1 MFENEK
7 DFEEIVNRLNID
19 TQPNPIHRKNL
30 RSKMLSVFEETKQ
43 QSKKQTTPL
52 CVFRR
57 TIMKSPVTKLAAAA
71 VIIFGL
77 LIMSRYLID
86 GHARQH
92 TEQLHTTG
100 TNQKDLQIEDDPFDK
115 LLAIEL
121 ETAKQLFE
129 KKDLPGLL
137 QLLQSG
143 QDTVK
148 FQVAEYL
155 GQIGDESVLADLQVL
170 ASQFQGL
177 EPDNIFEQ
185 AISAIQERL
194 AESESEAVKEPLETV
209 INQIPVEPQIT
220 PKEIQTGVSGIVLD
234 KNTYKSIQG
243 ASVGFQQNE
252 VIFTDADGRFTLTTP
267 IFQQEVPVDVL
278 SVEVPVYVTATD
290 YASQRIVVHVEQGK
304 MKDVTIELS
313 PGSKINGRVIDPNN
327 QPVSDA
333 EVCILGLTNTSLSVL
348 TDIDGKFEID
358 GIDPAYSTPRINV
371 HHSVYPSVSID
382 FQPAPAGQ
390 SIYKEIILKSGIVVF
405 GQVTNAQGKPVAGVT
420 VGNTQSPLMWN
431 VIKCETNEEGM
442 YLLDNVDVGELTL
455 WAVHNQ
461 FAPFVFNT
469 TLDLSKANKQINIR
483 LSDPYELKGSVLD
496 SQENPVPGTF
506 VVMDEYNGVRNISK
520 NHYPCN
526 PDGTFIIPNAPK
538 DGELELQIFG
548 QGITSTKHNVDFSQD
563 EQAVIVESSGRI
575 YGKVIDAETGKPIPK
590 FHVRMNA
597 SRTGNRAYGYSVTWS
612 EEGHTF
618 NSPDGFFDTG
628 RQNLPIDKHYRITVS
643 AEGYDPLTND
653 LVVVKPISDDPNRTQ
668 FMLQHATLRFGRV
681 VSVDSQ
687 AIEGASI
694 VFYPNEN
701 VNRNEILPRA
711 TTDKEGNYSILGL
724 GSEFKIIEVNAPDYT
739 PNIYLLEDISQ
750 PNGQFND
757 IVLDHGASLY
767 GYAFDEKGMG
777 IADVKISA
785 YFDTARTNNVRT
797 SFSSLEFS
805 ATTDKNGFYQLS
817 GIPSG
822 KLRISAF
829 TETYYQQ
836 KKIDILPG
844 QSMELNFADE
854 DGFIIS
860 GVVKAGEDALEN
872 ARVILISS
880 DGENI
885 KRTVTDA
892 QGQFKAYFLSE
903 NTYRLRVGWTAKN
916 LSTNTKFPED
926 AYFNVNR
933 PLKIERNMELEIDMQ
948 TDTVIDTQSNKAI
961 QDE

>member
-1 MFENEK
+1 MKADRNNKKLDELISQAIGRECPKFDFDKWKKSHKKEIQAFESQATEQK
-7 DFEEIVNRLNID
+7 KPAVRISEIG
-19 TQPNPIHRKNL
+19 
-30 RSKMLSVFEETKQ
+30 
-43 QSKKQTTPL
+43 
-52 CVFRR
+52 R
-57 TIMKSPVTKLAAAA
+57 TIMKNPITKIATAAA
-71 VIIFGL
+71 ILLGL
-77 LIMSRYLID
+77 LILSRYLIGD
-86 GHARQH
+86 HARQH

-100 TNQKDLQIEDDPFDK
+100 TNQENLPIEDDPFDK

-155 GQIGDESVLADLQVL
+155 GQIGDESVLADLKVL
-170 ASQFQGL
+170 TSQFQGL
-177 EPDNIFEQ
+177 EQDNIFEQ

-371 HHSVYPSVSID
+371 HHSVFPSVSID

-405 GQVTNAQGKPVAGVT
+405 GQVTNAQSKPVAGVT

-431 VIKCETNEEGM
+431 VIKCETDEEGI

-496 SQENPVPGTF
+496 SQENPVPRTF
-506 VVMDEYNGVRNISK
+506 VVMDEYNGVKNIAK
-520 NHYPCN
+520 NRYPCN

-548 QGITSTKHNVDFSQD
+548 QGITSTNHKVDFSQD
-563 EQAVIVESSGRI
+563 EQTVIVESSGRI

-618 NSPDGFFDTG
+618 NSPDGFFDTA

-653 LVVVKPISDDPNRTQ
+653 LVVVQPISDDPNRTQ
-668 FMLQHATLRFGRV
+668 FMLQPATLRFGRV

-701 VNRNEILPRA
+701 VNMDEILPRA

-724 GSEFKIIEVNAPDYT
+724 GSEYKIIEVNAPDYT
-739 PNIYLLEDISQ
+739 PNISLLEDISQ
-750 PNGQFND
+750 LNGQFAD
-757 IVLDHGASLY
+757 IVLDHGVSLS
-767 GYAFDEKGMG
+767 GYVFNEKGTG
-777 IADVKISA
+777 IVDVAISV
-785 YFDTARTNNVRT
+785 YIDPARTNNVRT
-797 SFSSLEFS
+797 RLANVRYG
-805 ATTDKNGFYQLS
+805 ATTDKNGFYQVQ
-817 GIPSG
+817 GVPSG
-822 KLRISAF
+822 KLLVIASN
-829 TETYYQQ
+829 TQYYHR
-836 KKIDILPG
+836 KKIEIKPT
-844 QSMELNFADE
+844 QTMQLNFGD
-854 DGFIIS
+854 
-860 GVVKAGEDALEN
+860 
-872 ARVILISS
+872 
-880 DGENI
+880 
-885 KRTVTDA
+885 
-892 QGQFKAYFLSE
+892 
-903 NTYRLRVGWTAKN
+903 
-916 LSTNTKFPED
+916 
-926 AYFNVNR
+926 
-933 PLKIERNMELEIDMQ
+933 
-948 TDTVIDTQSNKAI
+948 
-961 QDE
+961 

>member
-1 MFENEK
+1 MKADRNNKKLDELISQAIGREGPKFDFDKWKKSHKKEIQAFESQATEQK
-7 DFEEIVNRLNID
+7 KPAVRISEIG
-19 TQPNPIHRKNL
+19 
-30 RSKMLSVFEETKQ
+30 
-43 QSKKQTTPL
+43 
-52 CVFRR
+52 R
-57 TIMKSPVTKLAAAA
+57 TIMKNPITKIATAAA
-71 VIIFGL
+71 ILLGL
-77 LIMSRYLID
+77 LILSRYLIGD
-86 GHARQH
+86 HARQH

-100 TNQKDLQIEDDPFDK
+100 TNQENLPIEDDPFDK

-121 ETAKQLFE
+121 ETSKQLFE

-185 AISAIQERL
+185 AISAIQESL

-371 HHSVYPSVSID
+371 HHPLYPSVSID
-382 FQPAPAGQ
+382 FQPAQVGQ
-390 SIYKEIILKSGIVVF
+390 SVYKEIVLKPSFIIF
-405 GQVTNAQGKPVAGVT
+405 GQVTNSRGEPVKGVT
-420 VGNTQSPLMWN
+420 VGNTDSPLMWN
-431 VIKCETNEEGM
+431 VKKYVTKEDGT
-442 YLLDNVDVGELTL
+442 YVLDNVDIGELTL
-455 WAVHNQ
+455 WAVHNNY
-461 FAPFVFNT
+461 APFVMRT
-469 TLDLSKANKQINIR
+469 TTDSNQSQKQIDIK
-483 LSDPYELKGSVLD
+483 LSDPSELKGTVLD
-496 SQENPVPGTF
+496 GMGNPVTVAF
-506 VVMDEYNGVRNISK
+506 IVMQKYNGVLNIDN
-520 NHYPCN
+520 NHYPCK

-538 DGELELQIFG
+538 EGELTLDVFG
-548 QGITSTKHNVDFSQD
+548 QGITSKMHEVDFALD
-563 EQAVIVESSGRI
+563 EQLITVNKSGRI
-575 YGKVIDAETGKPIPK
+575 YGQVIDAATGKSIPA
-590 FHVRMNA
+590 FHVRMTA
-597 SRTGNRAYGYSVTWS
+597 SRTGDKAYGYSVTWS

-628 RQNLPIDKHYRITVS
+628 RQDLPIDKHYRITVS

-668 FMLQHATLRFGRV
+668 FMLQPATLRFGRV

-701 VNRNEILPRA
+701 VNSNEILPRA
-711 TTDKEGNYSILGL
+711 TTDKEGNYSIFGL

-750 PNGQFND
+750 LNGQFAD
-757 IVLDHGASLY
+757 IVLDHGVSLS
-767 GYAFDEKGMG
+767 GYVFNEKGTG
-777 IADVKISA
+777 IGDVAISV
-785 YFDTARTNNVRT
+785 YIDPARTNNVRT
-797 SFSSLEFS
+797 RLANVRYG
-805 ATTDKNGFYQLS
+805 ATTDKNGFYQVQ
-817 GIPSG
+817 GVPSG
-822 KLRISAF
+822 KLLVIASN
-829 TETYYQQ
+829 TQYYHR
-836 KKIDILPG
+836 KKIEIKPT
-844 QSMELNFADE
+844 QTMQLNFGD
-854 DGFIIS
+854 
-860 GVVKAGEDALEN
+860 
-872 ARVILISS
+872 
-880 DGENI
+880 
-885 KRTVTDA
+885 
-892 QGQFKAYFLSE
+892 
-903 NTYRLRVGWTAKN
+903 
-916 LSTNTKFPED
+916 
-926 AYFNVNR
+926 
-933 PLKIERNMELEIDMQ
+933 
-948 TDTVIDTQSNKAI
+948 
-961 QDE
+961 